1 MKPHLPSFTL
11 LLLLFF
17 FSPFSLAQT
26 PSSMEQARLEM
37 ETLRETIRYH
47 NKLYY
52 VDNNPVISDAEYD
65 RLILRLKT
73 LEEEHPEWITP
84 DSPTQRVGA
93 SPSDAFKAVIH
104 TVPMLSL
111 AKAQNEEDL
120 RNFDK
125 HLKEMLGSQRGHGIC
140 L

>member
-37 ETLRETIRYH
+37 EMLRETIRH
-47 NKLYY
+47 HDKLYY

-84 DSPTQRVGA
+84 DSPTQRVGG
-93 SPSDAFKAVIH
+93 SPSDAV
-104 TVPMLSL
+104 
-111 AKAQNEEDL
+111 
-120 RNFDK
+120 
-125 HLKEMLGSQRGHGIC
+125 
-140 L
+140 